1 MKRTASAGLL
11 FLAALGACTD
21 AVPPLPGTSTYFV
34 RVTKVNDVA
43 QLDADGLPRNDLTP
57 LPANKGD
64 VEEVWDFEIEARSP
78 FGDPVLMD
86 GEVRISVEPGVV
98 INVVGDGAVGRNIPL
113 VKGKAKGTAKV
124 TAVYGNARLWVE
136 DLGYVPVPLSDK
148 PKCSNGKDDNGD
160 GLIDFPADP
169 GCAFADDNTEDGGT
183 FAAGTSQPV
192 RYSFPR
198 VNDIQGNGATTP
210 YPYEALQIETE
221 GPKPVVVTRV
231 ASDGF
236 YVTDLSEQA
245 NGYNHIFAFNFSA
258 PVGMRVCD
266 QLTYFSGTVVEFFGF
281 TELSFPSFKLSKIQA
296 GDACELMPTP
306 TVLDEATI
314 NDPVAMEK
322 LESSLVRIEGFK
334 VAEIF
339 GPKPVVSQLLTP
351 DRPENS
357 SCDLN
362 GDGQVDFESLD
373 EGQCSE
379 NCSDAPA
386 KDGATCTEWTAYA
399 ARGNF
404 TAYIGTTKIQINT
417 GTASEFD
424 PVANKGVKLT
434 SLTGTLRNFSGGS
447 LNWTIETRCPDDL
460 VCDKPG
466 CAKEDLPPTKAC
478 IRPRTIGDADQG
490 TN

>member
-11 FLAALGACTD
+11 FLAALAGCTD
-21 AVPPLPGTSTYFV
+21 AAPPLPGVSTFYV
-34 RVTKVNDVA
+34 RVTKVNGVD
-43 QLDADGLPRNDLTP
+43 QLDAAGLPISDLAP

-64 VEEVWDFEIEARSP
+64 VEETWDFDIEARSP
-78 FGDPVLMD
+78 YGEHVDMD
-86 GEVRISVEPGVV
+86 GEVRLSVEPGVV
-98 INVVGDGAVGRNIPL
+98 TSLVGDGITGRNIPL
-113 VKGKAKGTAKV
+113 VQGKAKGTAKV
-124 TAVYGNARLWVE
+124 TAVYGAARLWVE
-136 DLGYVPVPLSDK
+136 DLGYLPVALAQNPA
-148 PKCSNGKDDNGD
+148 CSNGKDDNGD

-169 GCAFADDNTEDGGT
+169 GCAFADDNTENGGT

-198 VNDIQGNGATTP
+198 LNDIQGNGATTP
-210 YPYEALQIETE
+210 YPYEAMQIATE
-221 GPKPVVVTRV
+221 GAKPVVVTRV

-236 YVTDLSEQA
+236 YVTDLLKQDE
-245 NGYNHIFAFNFSA
+245 GYNHIFAFNFSA

-266 QLTYFSGTVVEFFGF
+266 QLTFLSGTVVEFFGF

-306 TVLDEATI
+306 TVLDASII
-314 NDPVAMEK
+314 NNPIAMEK
-322 LESSLVRIEGFK
+322 LESSLVRIEGFTI
-334 VAEIF
+334 ADIF
-339 GPKPVVSQLLTP
+339 GPKPVVDLLVTTE
-351 DRPENS
+351 RPENS

-362 GDGQVDFESLD
+362 GDGQVDFQD
-373 EGQCSE
+373 DKEGACSD
-379 NCSDAPA
+379 NCSA
-386 KDGATCTEWTAYA
+386 KPSCTEWTSYA

-404 TAYIGTTKIQINT
+404 KVYSGSTMIQINT

-424 PVANKGVKLT
+424 PVAHKGAVLT
-434 SLTGTLRNFSGGS
+434 SVTGTLRNFSGGS

-466 CAKEDLPPTKAC
+466 CATADLPSTKAC